1 MRRTASEILTDL
13 ELRVASLELEQRIAE
28 LEEDLLDSD
37 DLLAEDLLAE
47 ELMAIKHLSPSHA
60 RAISKGQKKSWR
72 GTQTSRIK
80 SMNKSRKKHD
90 SGRTK
95 RRTQRKKYKKH

>member
-28 LEEDLLDSD
+28 LEEDLLASD
-37 DLLAEDLLAE
+37 DLTAE
-47 ELMAIKHLSPSHA
+47 ELVAIKHLKPSHA

-80 SMNKSRKKHD
+80 SMNKSRKKPD